1 MTSVDYAPFNSED
14 NTYYLN
20 SDEQS
25 GYDAMNSDIKK
36 MNEVAGIVKFE
47 CPTTLEQLWKEI
59 ENGAWDNTADVTFA
73 EQNALRHTIPV
84 RYKSLL
90 HVFYREHSPT
100 SFGKPVNVQRSGDLI
115 LGVKCRKPGP
125 VEIEVG
131 GVHKFTKQCEIG
143 FNLFTKEEI
152 VPMGVLVY
160 HVIYIS
166 GDVCELVVGS
176 ILDKGVRKELGEYYS
191 NPENPTLYC
200 VQSGLDTKATESKKA
215 EVKFPVID
223 IEKTDWMAS
232 SLKVVYKDEE

>member
-36 MNEVAGIVKFE
+36 MNEVVGIVEFE

-59 ENGAWDNTADVTFA
+59 ENGAWDNTADVAFA
-73 EQNALRHTIPV
+73 EESALRHTIPV

-90 HVFYREHSPT
+90 HVFYREHSG
-100 SFGKPVNVQRSGDLI
+100 SRFENVQRSGDLI

-131 GVHKFTKQCEIG
+131 GVHKFTKQCEIYN
-143 FNLFTKEEI
+143 FFTREEVI
-152 VPMGVLVY
+152 PMRFLEFHG
-160 HVIYIS
+160 ICIT
-166 GDVCELVVGS
+166 GENVCGLMVGS

-200 VQSGLDTKATESKKA
+200 VQSGFDTKAIESKKA
-215 EVKFPVID
+215 EVKFPVLD
-223 IEKTDWMAS
+223 IQKTDWMAS
-232 SLKVVYKDEE
+232 SLKLVYKDEE